1 MTNPADILC
10 IMLII
15 PLTGKTSW
23 RNPPLLTIGLI
34 LMNVFIFFAFQG
46 NETDMH
52 YENADYYFASGL
64 ASIEIP
70 QYLAYLDGRAVEDSD
85 YVSFGQLKDDVLLRH
100 YTELNKDF
108 QFLQRLE
115 NDQLVLPSD
124 SLYAKWKLL
133 RNNYEN
139 RRKQIVSIK
148 YGFRP
153 AYKSVLTSFSYMFL
167 HGGLGHLLG
176 NMIFLWIVGSILEL
190 GCGRLPYI
198 ILYLTGGIAA
208 VWLFWLFYMDN
219 TVPLVGASGAIAGL
233 MGAFAVLFG
242 KTRVKIFYSLGFYFN
257 YIKMPA
263 IILLPVWVGNELF
276 QLCFGDA
283 RQVAYVAHLGGLAGG
298 AIFGLLSLKFFPFYN
313 SETFQ
318 EKPQD
323 ETSLLLEDAL
333 RRIAELDFESGC
345 RLLEQVLAK
354 EPDHIDALTHLFN
367 VYKLE
372 PEKPR
377 FHKIAKNLI
386 FHLSRSCDTYES
398 AHQFYLVYC
407 RLTRRPR
414 LSPQL
419 YVELSSIFSTNGH
432 IEHAVNILTLL
443 LKKMPDLPGLP
454 AAILKLAA
462 AYREN
467 GMAAKWQRCLQLIL
481 ARYPESI
488 EAQVARKSLSG

>member
-1 MTNPADILC
+1 
-10 IMLII
+10 MLII

-34 LMNVFIFFAFQG
+34 LINVFIYFTFQA
-46 NETDMH
+46 NETEMH

-70 QYLAYLDGRAVEDSD
+70 HYLAYLEGHAVDDSD
-85 YVSFGQLKDDVLLRH
+85 YESFGKLKDDVLLRY
-100 YTELNKDF
+100 YTELQKDF
-108 QFLQRLE
+108 KFLQGLE
-115 NDQLVLPSD
+115 SDRVVQPSNP
-124 SLYAKWKLL
+124 LYAKWKVL
-133 RNNYEN
+133 RNSYEN
-139 RRKQIVSIK
+139 RRMQIVSVK

-153 AYKSVLTSFSYMFL
+153 AYKSLLTSFSYMFL
-167 HGGLGHLLG
+167 HGGFGHLLG

-190 GCGRLPYI
+190 GCGRLSYI

-242 KTRVKIFYSLGFYFN
+242 KTRVKIFYSIGFYFN
-257 YIKMPA
+257 YLKLPA

-283 RQVAYVAHLGGLAGG
+283 RQVAYVAHVGGLAGG
-298 AIFGLLSLKFFPFYN
+298 ALFGFFSLKLFPFYN

-318 EKPQD
+318 EEPED
-323 ETSLLLEDAL
+323 EISPLLEDAL
-333 RRIAELDFESGC
+333 RHIAELDFETGC

-354 EPDHIDALTHLFN
+354 QPDHIDALTHLFN

-377 FHKIAKNLI
+377 FHKVAKNLI
-386 FHLSRSCDTYES
+386 FRLSRSYDTYES
-398 AHQFYLVYC
+398 AHKFYLEYI

-419 YVELSSIFSTNGH
+419 YVELSSIFSATGH
-432 IEHAVNILTLL
+432 LEHAVNILTLL
-443 LKKMPDLPGLP
+443 LKKMPELPGLP
-454 AAILKLAA
+454 SALLKLAA
-462 AYREN
+462 AYRKN
-467 GMAAKWQRCLQLIL
+467 GMAAKWQRCLRLIL
-481 ARYPESI
+481 TRYPESV
-488 EAQVARKSLSG
+488 EAHVARKSLLG